1 VSGVLS
7 VVIADDHAPTRAGVR
22 DALDGAG
29 FAVVAEAHDADGA
42 VDAALREQPD
52 VCLLDIHMPG
62 GGIAAAATIGERLPA
77 TAVVMLTVSRDDD
90 DLFAS
95 LKAGAMGYLPK
106 DMDPGRL
113 AAALRGVLDGEAAV
127 PRALMARVLREFR
140 NTERKRSLPFLKQR
154 GVHLTGREHEVL
166 EMLRGGLTTGEIADR
181 IGRSPVTVRRHVS
194 AILAKLDVPDRG
206 AMARLLDEHLPA

>member
-1 VSGVLS
+1 VSGVLR

-22 DALDGAG
+22 DALDGDG
-29 FAVVAEAHDADGA
+29 FAVVAEAHDGPTA

-62 GGIAAAATIGERLPA
+62 SGIAAATTIGERVPNA
-77 TAVVMLTVSRDDD
+77 AVVMLTVSRDDD

-127 PRALMARVLREFR
+127 PRTLMARVLREFR
-140 NTERKRSLPFLKQR
+140 TTERKRSLPFLKQR
-154 GVHLTGREHEVL
+154 GVHLTSREHEVL
-166 EMLRGGLTTGEIADR
+166 EMLGEELTTAEIALR

-194 AILAKLDVPDRG
+194 ALLSKLDVPDRK
-206 AMARLLDEHLPA
+206 AMGRLLNEHAPA

>member
-1 VSGVLS
+1 MSGGLR

-22 DALDGAG
+22 DALDGAE
-29 FAVVAEAHDADGA
+29 FAVVAEAHDADTA
-42 VDAALREQPD
+42 VEAALREQPD

-77 TAVVMLTVSRDDD
+77 AAVVMLTVSRDDD

-113 AAALRGVLDGEAAV
+113 AAALRGVLDGEAR
-127 PRALMARVLREFR
+127 PRTLVARVLREFR
-140 NTERKRSLPFLKQR
+140 TTERKRSLPFLKQR
-154 GVHLTGREHEVL
+154 GIHLTSREHEVL
-166 EMLRGGLTTGEIADR
+166 EMLGEGMTTGEIALR

-194 AILAKLDVPDRG
+194 ALLAKLEVPDRE
-206 AMARLLDEHLPA
+206 AMGRLLREQVPS